1 MFDERDYVVVFSRCR
16 DWLGRTLTKRLKVS
30 FITEEE
36 PVVEEPEPVVEE
48 PEPVVEEPVEEEPIE
63 EVEISEEEAAEIYKE
78 AIVTKINNGDDV

>member
-48 PEPVVEEPVEEEPIE
+48 PVEEEPIE

>member
-48 PEPVVEEPVEEEPIE
+48 PEPVEEEPIE
-63 EVEISEEEAAEIYKE
+63 AVEISEEEAAEIYKE
-78 AIVTKINNGDDV
+78 EIVTKINNGDDV